1 MSKNE
6 LMAIKAA
13 LNCASDIIQHL
24 CTEDYPETDFGD
36 KEIKEMFYELNSMVL
51 KIYAKIKAETV

>member
-1 MSKNE
+1 
-6 LMAIKAA
+6 MAIKAA

-24 CTEDYPETDFGD
+24 CTEDYPATDFVD

-51 KIYAKIKAETV
+51 KIYDKLKAETV